1 MISGILSTTQGI
13 IMVLLGLGIIIFL
26 HELGHFIVARR
37 SGIRIEIFSIGFGP
51 PLWKIKRD
59 GTEYRIS
66 LIPLG
71 GFVKP
76 AGEFMSS
83 PDTKGM
89 PDEMSSKPPLTRA
102 KVLVAGALMNFLF
115 AFPFCIIA
123 YFIGINL
130 MAPSVADIRHGS
142 SEWQSSIQKGDTL
155 VSIIKTSKDG
165 KEIELPIKNH
175 NDYRRE
181 IIRLPVGTPIKI
193 KVNRNGQEML
203 VDIIANGSTAIGIQP
218 YSNIIQSVQKDSAA
232 QKAGIQPGDE
242 IMEVNG
248 EFTTSA
254 QDISS
259 IISPRPSLSTPIKVR
274 KSNGEIKTITAT
286 PAAVKLSEPFYDLG
300 ISGIMPVIVSEVRQD
315 SPAEKAGL
323 LKGDRITAINSTPV
337 KSWNKFIEIIK
348 SSAGKELTLTLSR
361 EDISPTDISTVI
373 LVASDPAGR
382 GFVGAVSSNTNEIGE
397 VKENSPLVNLEL
409 SSGDKIIRASAKDKK
424 GASLEK
430 TISTFAQLQEFT
442 GKTQDSPIEITVV
455 KNLPVPVTRTFTV
468 TPNRI
473 SERGEL
479 GIGLKLKTVESNYS
493 LKNAIIEGAK
503 ETLDLGLLTFQMI
516 KKLFQGE
523 ESVKGLA
530 GPIGIIQ
537 VSYYMAREGAGDF
550 LWLLALISINLAI
563 LNLLP
568 IPVLDGGTIVFCF
581 IEMIKGSPVSIK
593 AQAIAQY
600 TGLFLLLLLVAFT
613 FINDIQRILNL

>member
-37 SGIRIEIFSIGFGP
+37 LGIRIEIFSIGFGP
-51 PLWKIKRD
+51 PLWKIKRG
-59 GTEYRIS
+59 GTEYRIA

-102 KVLVAGALMNFLF
+102 KVLVAGALMNFIF

-123 YFIGINL
+123 YFIGIHL
-130 MAPSVADIRHGS
+130 MAPSVAEIRPDS
-142 SEWQSSIQKGDTL
+142 SEWRSTLQKGDIIT
-155 VSIIKTSKDG
+155 SIIKTSKDG
-165 KEIELPIKNH
+165 REIEVPIRNH

-181 IIRLPVGTPIKI
+181 IIRLPVGTPVKL
-193 KVNRNGQEML
+193 KVNQNGQEML
-203 VDIIANGSTAIGIQP
+203 VDIIANGSAAIGIQP

-232 QKAGIQPGDE
+232 QKAGLEPGDE

-254 QDISS
+254 QDIST
-259 IISPRPSLSTPIKVR
+259 IISQRTSLSTPIKIR

-286 PAAVKLSEPFYDLG
+286 PTSVKLSEPYYDLG
-300 ISGIMPVIVSEVRQD
+300 MSGIMPVVISETRKG

-323 LKGDRITAINSTPV
+323 MKGDRITAINSTPV

-348 SSAGKELTLTLSR
+348 SSAGKELTLAVLR
-361 EDISPTDISTVI
+361 GDISPTNISTAI

-382 GFVGAVSSNTNEIGE
+382 GFIGAVSSNTNEIGE
-397 VKENSPLVNLEL
+397 VKENSPLANLEL
-409 SSGDKIIRASAKDKK
+409 AYGDRIIKATGKTKK
-424 GASLEK
+424 GASVEVN
-430 TISTFAQLQEFT
+430 IPAFSQLQEFT
-442 GKTQDSPIEITVV
+442 DKTKDSPVEITVI
-455 KNLPVPVTRTFTV
+455 KNLPVPITQTLAV
-468 TPNRI
+468 TPKRI

-493 LKNAIIEGAK
+493 LKNAIIEGTK

-516 KKLFQGE
+516 KKLFQGQ

-568 IPVLDGGTIVFCF
+568 IPVLDGGTIIFCF
-581 IEMIKGSPVSIK
+581 IERIKGSPVSIK
-593 AQAIAQY
+593 AQVISQY
-600 TGLFLLLLLVAFT
+600 AGIFILLLLVALT
-613 FINDIQRILNL
+613 FINDIQRILHL